1 MPCLSAP
8 LGHACACLTGT
19 RGMTRWTRYPAV
31 LAMRLAPHEGQN
43 PSLARERDQLL
54 VRTVVTAHTQEA
66 VRQERTRDTRN
77 GEHEESIVR
86 ERGRIVDAEQKVS
99 VRFGKPRGA
108 CDTSDEVASD
118 EYESEVHGGSPGA
131 DREPAIV

>member
-1 MPCLSAP
+1 MPSSSAP
-8 LGHACACLTGT
+8 LGHARACLTGT
-19 RGMTRWTRYPAV
+19 RGMTLWTRYPAV
-31 LAMRLAPHEGQN
+31 SAMRLAPHEGQN
-43 PSLARERDQLL
+43 PPLARERDQLL

-77 GEHEESIVR
+77 REHEEIIVR

-108 CDTSDEVASD
+108 CDTSDEVAS
-118 EYESEVHGGSPGA
+118 ENMNPKCMAGLPARIVSPQ
-131 DREPAIV
+131 